1 MNLEKSSFIFIFVYV
16 KEFAGFHTEVIK
28 FMAKTKLLNHC
39 DNKYIATQKIKAL
52 EISKREP
59 SVSSINTHYSELTEF
74 AET

>member
-1 MNLEKSSFIFIFVYV
+1 
-16 KEFAGFHTEVIK
+16 
-28 FMAKTKLLNHC
+28 MAKTKLLNHC